1 MLFVVRIQAMFYQ
14 SYLNIT
20 IMQNKITLK
29 KDDLKTMSFVK
40 SCQGVGATIDSRYK
54 FKFNKIILKKTVGPT

>member
-1 MLFVVRIQAMFYQ
+1 
-14 SYLNIT
+14 
-20 IMQNKITLK
+20 MQNKITLK